1 MKSKFKDY
9 QKKLTHQLTRF
20 GDIRFTGQLIF
31 MAIVLLI
38 FWSGAK
44 AIQSNYTLQKQVT
57 ELKQQNQVSELQNST
72 IALQNNY
79 YKSNQYLELS
89 ARQNFG
95 LAAPG
100 ETELIVPS
108 SVALSYTKNVP
119 SNSSAA
125 TTNNSNELNY
135 EAWINFFLHRN
146 TQS

>member
-9 QKKLTHQLTRF
+9 PQKLTHQLTKF

-44 AIQSNYTLQKQVT
+44 AIQSNYGLQKQVT

-119 SNSSAA
+119 SSSSAA

>member
-1 MKSKFKDY
+1 MKSKFNDY
-9 QKKLTHQLTRF
+9 SKKLTHQLTRF

-31 MAIVLLI
+31 MAIVFLI

-44 AIQSNYTLQKQVT
+44 AIQSNYNLQKQIT

-119 SNSSAA
+119 SSSSSAI
-125 TTNNSNELNY
+125 TNSSNELNY

-146 TQS
+146 T